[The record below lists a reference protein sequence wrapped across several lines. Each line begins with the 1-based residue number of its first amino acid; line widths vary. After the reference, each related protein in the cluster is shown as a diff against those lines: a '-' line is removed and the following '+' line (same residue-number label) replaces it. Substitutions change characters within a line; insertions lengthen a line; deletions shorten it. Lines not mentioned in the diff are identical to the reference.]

1 MTRSY
6 HFYDTTAFAPSSSSI
21 LNKSGSGCSGGS
33 GKQLNF
39 VSEQKG
45 YKCKYGL
52 HAPYPSFGKISS
64 SKVGNL
70 QATSLLLSD
79 AVQTTY
85 EYVPQTFEPQVNTP
99 ALSAFLVIAVVFS
112 LLQLRINSVRD
123 AGVRRQEALATLRIV
138 KAAQL
143 DVNELS
149 SSPSG
154 SASASRSTKPTN
166 EEVQMAV
173 KAYQNALEDELN
185 LRTIIPGVRIVAPND
200 PKRREEDIAAA
211 KQFLN
216 WDLQEELEGVSSISE
231 EEENAIL
238 TSNVSSLSR
247 SRSSSSSSGKLT
259 KNDLLM
265 QSRRRFDGKESRTNS
280 DKEDEGE
287 LSNAAKAVLLTV
299 ALSQVLLLVVLSFD
313 PMTANDVFTSISGP
327 PPADV
332 PLSSWASTTTM

>member
-1 MTRSY
+1 M
-6 HFYDTTAFAPSSSSI
+6 PNSSSI
-21 LNKSGSGCSGGS
+21 LNKIGSGCSIVS
-33 GKQLNF
+33 GKPLNF
-39 VSEQKG
+39 VSE
-45 YKCKYGL
+45 L

-64 SKVGNL
+64 SKFGNL
-70 QATSLLLSD
+70 QASSLLLSD

-123 AGVRRQEALATLRIV
+123 AGVRRQEALATLKTV

-143 DVNELS
+143 DVNELASPS
-149 SSPSG
+149 SSPSE
-154 SASASRSTKPTN
+154 SSSASRSTKPTN

-211 KQFLN
+211 KQFLD

-247 SRSSSSSSGKLT
+247 SRSSSSSTEKLT

-265 QSRRRFDGKESRTNS
+265 QSRRRFDGKESGTNS
-280 DKEDEGE
+280 DKEEEGE

-332 PLSSWASTTTM
+332 PLSSWASTTTTM

>member
-1 MTRSY
+1 MPNSR
-6 HFYDTTAFAPSSSSI
+6 SI
-21 LNKSGSGCSGGS
+21 LNEIGSACGKPLNIGS
-33 GKQLNF
+33 
-39 VSEQKG
+39 E
-45 YKCKYGL
+45 L

-70 QATSLLLSD
+70 QASSLLLSD

-123 AGVRRQEALATLRIV
+123 AGVRRQEALATLRTV

-143 DVNELS
+143 DVNELESAS
-149 SSPSG
+149 SSS
-154 SASASRSTKPTN
+154 SSSSRSTKPTN

-211 KQFLN
+211 KQFLD

-247 SRSSSSSSGKLT
+247 SGSRSSSSSSGKLT

-265 QSRRRFDGKESRTNS
+265 QSRRRFDGKETGTNS
-280 DKEDEGE
+280 DKEEEGE

-313 PMTANDVFTSISGP
+313 PMTANDIFTSISGP

-332 PLSSWASTTTM
+332 PLSSWTPTTTM